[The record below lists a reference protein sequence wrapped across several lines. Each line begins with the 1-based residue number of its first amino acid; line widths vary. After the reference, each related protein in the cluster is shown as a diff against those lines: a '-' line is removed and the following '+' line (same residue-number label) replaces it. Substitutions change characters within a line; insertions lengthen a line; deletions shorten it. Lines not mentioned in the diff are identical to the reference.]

1 MEFLISKVFREIVFK
16 ASTATGKC
24 SDELIRTASFTVSL
38 NLDPS
43 AGELGAQGKER
54 LKNEKALRIVSLR

>member
-16 ASTATGKC
+16 ASSATGEC
-24 SDELIRTASFTVSL
+24 SDELFRTASFTVGL

-43 AGELGAQGKER
+43 AGELGGSRER
-54 LKNEKALRIVSLR
+54 TTQK

>member
-24 SDELIRTASFTVSL
+24 SDELIRIASFTVGL

-43 AGELGAQGKER
+43 AGELGGSRER
-54 LKNEKALRIVSLR
+54 TTQK